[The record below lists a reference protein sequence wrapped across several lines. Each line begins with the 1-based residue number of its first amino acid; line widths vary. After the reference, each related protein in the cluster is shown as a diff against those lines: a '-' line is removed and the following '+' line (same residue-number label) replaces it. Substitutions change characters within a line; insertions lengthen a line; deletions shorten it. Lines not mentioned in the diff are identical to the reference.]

1 MSTPA
6 ISQSRYLIAQ
16 SKETRA
22 SVKHLIETSQHIIR
36 DSLRLIQRANQTCDI
51 TMVGSAGPEK
61 PDVNTDKEC
70 EAARAGPERRRAA
83 RACEEYQA
91 IRTIRSQLER
101 SSAR

>member
-16 SKETRA
+16 SKEARA

-70 EAARAGPERRRAA
+70 EAARAGPER
-83 RACEEYQA
+83 
-91 IRTIRSQLER
+91 L
-101 SSAR
+101 SARPVRAKSTKPFGLSGLS